1 MGRAIEVDK
10 KIYDLER
17 DIKQLKTAFKGLS
30 STVES
35 LQDTAPSKKNIDIH
49 EEVTSKTE
57 SIKESPVGEGF
68 AHKDTKKAKKK
79 ELVKEEA

>member
-1 MGRAIEVDK
+1 MGRAIDVDK
-10 KIYDLER
+10 KLDDLER

-35 LQDTAPSKKNIDIH
+35 FKDTASSKKNIDLH
-49 EEVTSKTE
+49 EEVE
-57 SIKESPVGEGF
+57 SEPKES
-68 AHKDTKKAKKK
+68 KKK

>member
-1 MGRAIEVDK
+1 MGRAIDVDK
-10 KIYDLER
+10 RLDDLER

-35 LQDTAPSKKNIDIH
+35 LQDTAPSKKNIDLH
-49 EEVTSKTE
+49 EEVESK
-57 SIKESPVGEGF
+57 P
-68 AHKDTKKAKKK
+68 KKANKK